1 MLRLILGLLK
11 IKLMKKLILLTS
23 LLFWSLS
30 SFSQQDTAIK
40 SVDSIVPLKAPIARL
55 VIKDLLEGDG
65 NKEELEETNKVLSL
79 TQEKIVLKD
88 DIIASLNSKVLNLE
102 TIIETKQE
110 QFDLQQELSDK
121 LEIELRVEKT
131 KSFLYKIGTGVGVVA
146 SVLLYLQK

>member
-1 MLRLILGLLK
+1 
-11 IKLMKKLILLTS
+11 
-23 LLFWSLS
+23 LS
-30 SFSQQDTAIK
+30 SFSQQDTATK

>member
-1 MLRLILGLLK
+1 
-11 IKLMKKLILLTS
+11 MKKLILLIS
-23 LLFWSLS
+23 LLFWSLN

-55 VIKDLLEGDG
+55 VIKDLLQGDG
-65 NKEELEETNKVLSL
+65 DKKELEETNKVLTL
-79 TQEKIVLKD
+79 TQEKIILKD

-110 QFDLQQELSDK
+110 QFDLQQELSGK
-121 LEIELRVEKT
+121 LEAELKVEKT

>member
-1 MLRLILGLLK
+1 
-11 IKLMKKLILLTS
+11 MKKLILLIS

-55 VIKDLLEGDG
+55 VIKDLLQGDG
-65 NKEELEETNKVLSL
+65 DKKELEETNKVLTL

-88 DIIASLNSKVLNLE
+88 DVIASLNSKVLNLE

-110 QFDLQQELSDK
+110 QFDLQQELSGK
-121 LEIELRVEKT
+121 LEAELRVEKT

-146 SVLLYLQK
+146 TVLLYLQK

>member
-1 MLRLILGLLK
+1 
-11 IKLMKKLILLTS
+11 MKKLILLTS

-30 SFSQQDTAIK
+30 SFSQQDTATK

>member
-1 MLRLILGLLK
+1 
-11 IKLMKKLILLTS
+11 MKKLILLTS

-30 SFSQQDTAIK
+30 SFSQQDTATK

-65 NKEELEETNKVLSL
+65 NKDELEETTKVLSL
-79 TQEKIVLKD
+79 TQDKIILKD

-121 LEIELRVEKT
+121 LELELKVEKT

>member
-1 MLRLILGLLK
+1 MSSKERQ
-11 IKLMKKLILLTS
+11 MKKLILLIS
-23 LLFWSLS
+23 LLFWSLN

-55 VIKDLLEGDG
+55 VIKDLLQGDG
-65 NKEELEETNKVLSL
+65 DKKELEETNKVLTL

-110 QFDLQQELSDK
+110 QFDLQQELSGK
-121 LEIELRVEKT
+121 LEAELKVEKT

>member
-1 MLRLILGLLK
+1 
-11 IKLMKKLILLTS
+11 MKKLILLIS
-23 LLFWSLS
+23 LLFWSLN

-55 VIKDLLEGDG
+55 VIKDLLQGDG
-65 NKEELEETNKVLSL
+65 DKKELEETNKVLNL
-79 TQEKIVLKD
+79 TQEKVVLKD

-110 QFDLQQELSDK
+110 QFDLQQELSGK
-121 LEIELRVEKT
+121 LEAELKVEKT

-146 SVLLYLQK
+146 SLLLYLQK

>member
-1 MLRLILGLLK
+1 
-11 IKLMKKLILLTS
+11 MKKLILLIS
-23 LLFWSLS
+23 LLFWNLS

-65 NKEELEETNKVLSL
+65 NKEELEETNKVLTL

-110 QFDLQQELSDK
+110 QFDLQQELSGK
-121 LEIELRVEKT
+121 LEAELKVEKT